1 MDGKIKSK
9 LLELPLLGKIV
20 DPNQYCILRRIEEIR
35 IITKALEKCI
45 VVVLNKLS
53 LNSLI

>member
-1 MDGKIKSK
+1 MDGKIKGK
-9 LLELPLLGKIV
+9 PLELPLLGKIV

-45 VVVLNKLS
+45 AVVLNKLS